1 MNMDFGF
8 GQAAHKVIISLML
21 KKGGR
26 GLTFQIGHLT
36 KEVQKEWTRKWNLD
50 KFFQLDVT
58 AFLFFNADAEEYL
71 ISFMIVDLQDQI
83 KYDYDS
89 TGIFHWTHHRFL
101 QRNLV

>member
-1 MNMDFGF
+1 M
-8 GQAAHKVIISLML
+8 
-21 KKGGR
+21 
-26 GLTFQIGHLT
+26 
-36 KEVQKEWTRKWNLD
+36 D

-101 QRNLV
+101 QKKNSFKKGLSDIKVTILGILRMSLSLVRKSPGM